1 MKKRIKK
8 GVVVIFALLFL
19 VLGAIGFM
27 LPFLPGF
34 IFIAVALILLSLISL
49 TMRNYIEKHT
59 SKYPVFHRLISK
71 MDGFIRRVVGEI

>member
-49 TMRNYIEKHT
+49 AFRHYIAH
-59 SKYPVFHRLISK
+59 H
-71 MDGFIRRVVGEI
+71 